1 MKNVKE
7 AVKYGIETLGV
18 TPEEMFALIES
29 SRDYSGDDYKRW
41 LANEIIKIAEREEV
55 GFSQLLVKKF
65 SIIQSLA
72 EDADT
77 QIKPNWLEYLKS
89 KLPEPLYSVDFSYLG
104 NALEDIDWFNSLDY
118 DEVNT
123 FFTDENLPEE
133 IGDKLRNHEELTI
146 LSRLSSDPSSK
157 SSELFKSAKS
167 RNIVCKNEGSLML
180 YRMCTL
186 VDALNLDKNFK
197 FAFFTSTDFL
207 YDSDNADI
215 IKFFLTYFNYKGFVV
230 KSTELFTDT
239 FVSSNFAFVVC
250 TPRGLEDKI
259 QDGFILDEICLE
271 GDKEVSL
278 SNKRYS
284 RSSKS
289 LRSFILDKCKVFHN
303 GSNNI
308 FKGIDRVETKGV
320 LSNAVQEDSNVLGLS
335 GALGYLNF
343 DIANHCW
350 LTSLPDLS
358 AKTYYPIY
366 RGNLNEVIVFYGV
379 VKSLA
384 EFGMPTDIHKIITG
398 SSEYMKLLSNCL
410 IIFLFD
416 IHSNFS
422 TYKGFPNAFDIVSSD
437 LVGHLLE
444 KSEVYFSFEAKELL
458 DICKGFL
465 DYLKQEGI
473 EDTTG
478 MTFEEIRKSAKN
490 SDLDEAYLIA
500 LKNLK
505 DYVRALYKEVE

>member
-7 AVKYGIETLGV
+7 AIKYGIETLGV

-41 LANEIIKIAEREEV
+41 LANEIIKIAEKEEV

-77 QIKPNWLEYLKS
+77 QIKPNWLNYLKDILS
-89 KLPEPLYSVDFSYLG
+89 EPLYSVDFSYLG
-104 NALEDIDWFNSLDY
+104 NAIEDIDWFEGLDY

-123 FFTDENLPEE
+123 FFTDENLPED
-133 IGDKLRNHEELTI
+133 ISDKLRNHEEITI
-146 LSRLSSDPSSK
+146 LSRLSSDSSSK

-207 YDSDNADI
+207 YDSENADI
-215 IKFFLTYFNYKGFVV
+215 IKFFLTYFNYEGFVV
-230 KSTELFTDT
+230 KSTELFADT
-239 FVSSNFAFVVC
+239 FVSSNFAFVIC
-250 TPRGLEDKI
+250 TPRGLEDKT
-259 QDGFILDEICLE
+259 QDGFILDEIRLE
-271 GDKEVSL
+271 EDKKVSL

-289 LRSFILDKCKVFHN
+289 LRNFILDKCKVFHN
-303 GSNNI
+303 GGANI
-308 FKGIDRVETKGV
+308 FKGIERVETKGV
-320 LSNAVQEDSNVLGLS
+320 LNDVIQEDSKVLGLE

-350 LTSLPDLS
+350 LTTLPDLS

-366 RGNLNEVIVFYGV
+366 KGNLNEVIVFYGV

-398 SSEYMKLLSNCL
+398 NTEYMKLLSNCL

-416 IHSNFS
+416 INSKFS
-422 TYKGFPNAFDIVSSD
+422 TYKGIPNAFDIISSELVS
-437 LVGHLLE
+437 HLLE

-465 DYLKQEGI
+465 EYLKHEGI

-478 MTFEEIRKSAKN
+478 MTFEAIRKSTEN
-490 SDLDEAYLIA
+490 SDLDSAYLTA